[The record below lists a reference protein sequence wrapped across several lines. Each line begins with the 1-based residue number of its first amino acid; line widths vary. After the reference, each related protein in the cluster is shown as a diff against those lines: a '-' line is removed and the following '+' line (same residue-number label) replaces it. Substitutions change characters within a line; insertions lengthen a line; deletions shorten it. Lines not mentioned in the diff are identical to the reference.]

1 LVNGFLEEYTLLTRE
16 AYPVWSP
23 SKDRISA
30 SNLTAFQRHL
40 GFENFATQDER
51 YQSLHTWSC
60 QDPDGFWRSVADFCG
75 VSFGQRET
83 SAFVAGE
90 DFLSA
95 RWFSGATLN
104 YAENLLKTKGAD
116 VAVIAHREGAERVA
130 LSWDDLREQTAA
142 VSSFLREQGVQ
153 PGQRVA
159 AIMPN
164 VAETVIAMLA
174 VSSIGAVWSSCSP
187 DFGSGGIL
195 DRFSQ
200 IEPVWLF
207 AANGYQY
214 NGKQIDSTLMVAE
227 VVDALPS
234 LEGVISTPVLSDAPP
249 ARYAKPT
256 YQIGELLTSHK
267 GRELRF
273 SHLPFDH
280 PLVIAYSSGTT
291 GLPKPIIHRAGGVLL
306 QHLKEHQIQT
316 DIKAGD
322 RFFFF
327 TTCGWMMWN
336 WLVSGLASG
345 ATLVLYDGSPFA
357 DQGHVLLDL
366 IERESLRVFGVG
378 AKYLQTLQKQGLS
391 PKQGRDLS
399 SLDTLLSTGSPLTD
413 ESYDFV
419 YTHFKSDI
427 HLASIS
433 GGTDILSCFVGGAP
447 NLPVRRGEIQAP
459 GLGMDVQIWSNEG
472 KQVFDEQGELVCC
485 SPFPTVPLGFW
496 GDDSGERFHKAYF
509 SEFEGVWCQSD
520 FSVQYAHGGIRIL
533 GRSDSVLN
541 PGGVRIG
548 TAEIYRQV
556 DTVLGVMDSVVV
568 GLPFND
574 DVQIILFVVMAE
586 NEALTTEVEE
596 TLRFAIRDG
605 ATPRHVPKLIIN
617 APDIPRTL
625 SGKVAEKAVLNALQG
640 EVVTNSDALA
650 NAESLRFF
658 AAQRQKIID
667 QLSQT

>member
-1 LVNGFLEEYTLLTRE
+1 MLTRE

-75 VSFGQRET
+75 VSFGQRAT
-83 SAFVAGE
+83 NAFVAGE

-496 GDDSGERFHKAYF
+496 GDDSGERFQKAYF

-520 FSVQYAHGGIRIL
+520 FSIQYAHGGIRIL

-568 GLPFND
+568 GLPFSD

-605 ATPRHVPKLIIN
+605 ATPRHVPKLIIS

-658 AAQRQKIID
+658 AAQRQRIID

>member
-1 LVNGFLEEYTLLTRE
+1 M
-16 AYPVWSP
+16 WSP
-23 SKDRISA
+23 SNNRIAQSR
-30 SNLTAFQRHL
+30 LFAFQQHRDVL
-40 GFENFATQDER
+40 GCVGKDPS
-51 YQSLHTWSC
+51 YQALHTWSC
-60 QDPDGFWRSVADFCG
+60 EDPNAFWQAVSEFCG
-75 VSFGQRET
+75 VSFAQRAT
-83 SAFVAGE
+83 HAFVAGE
-90 DFLSA
+90 DFVSA
-95 RWFSGATLN
+95 KWFKGATLN
-104 YAENLLKTKGAD
+104 YAENLLKTKGAN
-116 VAVIAHREGAERVA
+116 AALIAHREGAERVA

-164 VAETVIAMLA
+164 VAETVVAMLA

-234 LEGVISTPVLSDAPP
+234 LEGVISTSVLNHVP
-249 ARYAKPT
+249 AAQYAKPT
-256 YQIGELLTSHK
+256 FEIDDVVSTYRGH
-267 GRELRF
+267 ELRF

-306 QHLKEHQIQT
+306 QHLKEHQLQT
-316 DIKAGD
+316 DIKPGD

-357 DQGHVLLDL
+357 DQGNVLLDL
-366 IERESLRVFGVG
+366 IERESIRVFGVG

-447 NLPVRRGEIQAP
+447 SLPVRRGEIQAP

-472 KQVFDEQGELVCC
+472 QQILDEQGELVCC

-496 GDDSGERFHKAYF
+496 GDDSGERFHEAYF
-509 SEFEGVWCQSD
+509 SEFDGVWCQSD
-520 FSVQYAHGGIRIL
+520 FSIQYSHGGIRIL
-533 GRSDSVLN
+533 GRSDAVLN

-556 DTVLGVMDSVVV
+556 DTVPGIMDSVVV

-574 DVQIILFVVMAE
+574 DIQIILFVVMAE
-586 NEALTTEVEE
+586 NEALTQEVEE
-596 TLRFAIRDG
+596 SLRFAIRDG
-605 ATPRHVPKLIIN
+605 ATPRHVPKLIFS

-625 SGKVAEKAVLNALQG
+625 SGKIAEKAVLNALRGQA
-640 EVVTNSDALA
+640 VTNSDALA
-650 NAESLRFF
+650 NAGSLDFF
-658 AAQRQKIID
+658 AAQRDEIFSR
-667 QLSQT
+667 LSRG

>member
-1 LVNGFLEEYTLLTRE
+1 
-16 AYPVWSP
+16 
-23 SKDRISA
+23 
-30 SNLTAFQRHL
+30 
-40 GFENFATQDER
+40 
-51 YQSLHTWSC
+51 
-60 QDPDGFWRSVADFCG
+60 
-75 VSFGQRET
+75 
-83 SAFVAGE
+83 
-90 DFLSA
+90 
-95 RWFSGATLN
+95 
-104 YAENLLKTKGAD
+104 
-116 VAVIAHREGAERVA
+116 
-130 LSWDDLREQTAA
+130 
-142 VSSFLREQGVQ
+142 
-153 PGQRVA
+153 
-159 AIMPN
+159 
-164 VAETVIAMLA
+164 
-174 VSSIGAVWSSCSP
+174 
-187 DFGSGGIL
+187 
-195 DRFSQ
+195 
-200 IEPVWLF
+200 
-207 AANGYQY
+207 
-214 NGKQIDSTLMVAE
+214 
-227 VVDALPS
+227 
-234 LEGVISTPVLSDAPP
+234 
-249 ARYAKPT
+249 
-256 YQIGELLTSHK
+256 
-267 GRELRF
+267 
-273 SHLPFDH
+273 
-280 PLVIAYSSGTT
+280 
-291 GLPKPIIHRAGGVLL
+291 
-306 QHLKEHQIQT
+306 
-316 DIKAGD
+316 
-322 RFFFF
+322 
-327 TTCGWMMWN
+327 MWN

-357 DQGHVLLDL
+357 DQGNVLLDL
-366 IERESLRVFGVG
+366 IERESIRVFGVG

-496 GDDSGERFHKAYF
+496 GDDSGERFQKAYF

-520 FSVQYAHGGIRIL
+520 FSIQYAHGGIRIL

-605 ATPRHVPKLIIN
+605 ATPRHVPKLIIS

-658 AAQRQKIID
+658 AAQRQRIID

>member
-1 LVNGFLEEYTLLTRE
+1 MLTRE

-75 VSFGQRET
+75 VSFGQRAT
-83 SAFVAGE
+83 NAFVAGE

-496 GDDSGERFHKAYF
+496 GDDSGERFQKAYF

-520 FSVQYAHGGIRIL
+520 FSIQYAHGGIRIL

-568 GLPFND
+568 GLPFSD

-658 AAQRQKIID
+658 AAQRQRIID

>member
-75 VSFGQRET
+75 VSFGQRAT
-83 SAFVAGE
+83 NAFVAGE

-658 AAQRQKIID
+658 AAQRQRIID

>member
-75 VSFGQRET
+75 VSFGQRAT
-83 SAFVAGE
+83 NAFVAGE

-496 GDDSGERFHKAYF
+496 GDDSGERVHKAYF

-625 SGKVAEKAVLNALQG
+625 SGKVAEKAVLNTLQG

-658 AAQRQKIID
+658 AAQRQRIID

>member
-1 LVNGFLEEYTLLTRE
+1 MLTSETR
-16 AYPVWSP
+16 PVWSP
-23 SKDRISA
+23 CKDRISRC
-30 SNLTAFQRHL
+30 NLSAFQQHKDVVSCL
-40 GFENFATQDER
+40 GKDPS
-51 YQSLHTWSC
+51 YQALHTWSC
-60 QDPDGFWRSVADFCG
+60 QDLNAFWQAVAEFCG
-75 VSFGQRET
+75 VAFGKPAT

-90 DFLSA
+90 DFVSA
-95 RWFSGATLN
+95 KWFSGATLN
-104 YAENLLKTKGAD
+104 YAENLLKTKGPD
-116 VAVIAHREGAERVA
+116 VALIAHREGSERIE

-153 PGQRVA
+153 PGQRIA

-187 DFGSGGIL
+187 DFGAGGIL

-214 NGKQIDSTLMVAE
+214 NGKQIDSTSLVAQ

-234 LEGVISTPVLSDAPP
+234 LEGVICTPVLTDVA
-249 ARYAKPT
+249 AVQYAKPT
-256 YQIGELLTSHK
+256 YDIGELVDSY
-267 GRELRF
+267 RDYELRF
-273 SHLPFDH
+273 SHFSFDH

-306 QHLKEHQIQT
+306 QHLKEHQLQT

-327 TTCGWMMWN
+327 TTCGWMMWS

-345 ATLVLYDGSPFA
+345 ATIVLYDGSPFA
-357 DQGHVLLDL
+357 DQGNVLLDL
-366 IERESLRVFGVG
+366 IERESIRIFGVG
-378 AKYLQTLQKQGLS
+378 AKYLQTLQKQSLS

-419 YTHFKSDI
+419 YTHFKTDI

-433 GGTDILSCFVGGAP
+433 GGTDILSCFVGGVP
-447 NLPVRRGEIQAP
+447 SLPVRRGEIQAP
-459 GLGMDVQIWSNEG
+459 GLGMDVQIWSSEG
-472 KQVFDEQGELVCC
+472 QQVFDEQGELVCC

-496 GDDSGERFHKAYF
+496 GDDSGERFYKAYF
-509 SEFEGVWCQSD
+509 SEFDGIWCQSD
-520 FSVQYAHGGIRIL
+520 FSIQYPHGGIRIL
-533 GRSDSVLN
+533 GRSDAVLN

-556 DTVLGVMDSVVV
+556 DTVPGIMDSVVV

-586 NEALTTEVEE
+586 HMDLTSGVTE
-596 TLRFAIRDG
+596 TLRSAIRDG
-605 ATPRHVPKLIIN
+605 ATPRHVPKLFIR

-640 EVVTNSDALA
+640 QAVTNSDALA
-650 NAESLRFF
+650 NPESLLFF
-658 AAQRQKIID
+658 AAQRDEIVD
-667 QLSQT
+667 QLSHV

>member
-75 VSFGQRET
+75 VSFGQRAT
-83 SAFVAGE
+83 NAFVAGE

>member
-1 LVNGFLEEYTLLTRE
+1 MLTRE

-75 VSFGQRET
+75 VSFGQRAT
-83 SAFVAGE
+83 NAFVAGE

-496 GDDSGERFHKAYF
+496 GDDSGERVHKAYF

-520 FSVQYAHGGIRIL
+520 FSLQYAHGGIRIL

-586 NEALTTEVEE
+586 NEALTTGVEE

-625 SGKVAEKAVLNALQG
+625 SGKVAEKAVLNTLQG
-640 EVVTNSDALA
+640 EV
-650 NAESLRFF
+650 
-658 AAQRQKIID
+658 
-667 QLSQT
+667 

>member
-75 VSFGQRET
+75 VSFGQRAT

-496 GDDSGERFHKAYF
+496 GDDSGERVHKAYF

-586 NEALTTEVEE
+586 TEALTTEVEE

-625 SGKVAEKAVLNALQG
+625 SGKVAEKAVLNTLQG

-658 AAQRQKIID
+658 AAQRQRIID

>member
-1 LVNGFLEEYTLLTRE
+1 MLTRE

-75 VSFGQRET
+75 VSFGQRAT
-83 SAFVAGE
+83 NAFVAGE

-496 GDDSGERFHKAYF
+496 GDDSGERFQKAYF

-520 FSVQYAHGGIRIL
+520 FSIQYAHGGIRIL

-568 GLPFND
+568 GLPFSD

-605 ATPRHVPKLIIN
+605 ATPRHVPKLIIS

-625 SGKVAEKAVLNALQG
+625 SGKVAEKAVLNTLQG

-658 AAQRQKIID
+658 AAQRQRIID

>member
-1 LVNGFLEEYTLLTRE
+1 MLTRE

-75 VSFGQRET
+75 VSFGQRAT
-83 SAFVAGE
+83 NAFVAGE

-227 VVDALPS
+227 VIDALPS

-496 GDDSGERFHKAYF
+496 GDDSGERFQKAYF

-568 GLPFND
+568 GLPFSD

-605 ATPRHVPKLIIN
+605 ATPRHVPKLIIS

-625 SGKVAEKAVLNALQG
+625 SGKVAEKAVLNTLQG

-658 AAQRQKIID
+658 AAQRQRIID